1 MACIGTS
8 GRGFATHIGPS
19 FDSPLS
25 ETACIHCGQC
35 IIACPTGALYEKD
48 NTGLVWNALGDP
60 LKHVVVQTAPS
71 VRAGLGEMFSL
82 PIGTNV
88 EGKLAAA
95 LRRLGFDGEYDT
107 DFEADLTI
115 MEEDTEFLR
124 RMEDGTLDEAC
135 FKGYIVEDSLYLR
148 EYAKVFAWGMT
159 KAKDMQTIRTYY
171 SLLSFVNESEDAA
184 RLHYLK
190 HFGLTDEG
198 IQSLPLRPENRAY
211 VDSMIEA
218 AKNGEGAAECMMACL
233 PCMLSYGWIFQKLLE
248 EKPSVQD
255 TLYGALVVDYADK
268 GYEAACRDWAAFA
281 EKVCEGLSDERLAR
295 CREIFHACSEHELN
309 FWAMAASPRIDL

>member
-1 MACIGTS
+1 MEDLTAAGKALVAQAFADFFCKRGPVAAGRLIALVSIVHHQCTIKGILHGRLFFQQFLEDPAIAQHTGQAGHHALGCALAVFGGFDHRVHIGTVL
-8 GRGFATHIGPS
+8 RPQRQALDAFIGQFKS
-19 FDSPLS
+19 
-25 ETACIHCGQC
+25 
-35 IIACPTGALYEKD
+35 
-48 NTGLVWNALGDP
+48 
-60 LKHVVVQTAPS
+60 VVQSAS
-71 VRAGLGEMFSL
+71 GGGCILAL
-82 PIGTNV
+82 IH
-88 EGKLAAA
+88 EGKQGIVGA
-95 LRRLGFDGEYDT
+95 DG
-107 DFEADLTI
+107 
-115 MEEDTEFLR
+115 
-124 RMEDGTLDEAC
+124 
-135 FKGYIVEDSLYLR
+135 LR

-309 FWAMAASPRIDL
+309 FWAMAASPRSDL

>member
-1 MACIGTS
+1 MKPAS
-8 GRGFATHIGPS
+8 R
-19 FDSPLS
+19 
-25 ETACIHCGQC
+25 
-35 IIACPTGALYEKD
+35 
-48 NTGLVWNALGDP
+48 
-60 LKHVVVQTAPS
+60 
-71 VRAGLGEMFSL
+71 
-82 PIGTNV
+82 
-88 EGKLAAA
+88 
-95 LRRLGFDGEYDT
+95 
-107 DFEADLTI
+107 
-115 MEEDTEFLR
+115 
-124 RMEDGTLDEAC
+124 
-135 FKGYIVEDSLYLR
+135 GYIVEDSLYLR

-190 HFGLTDEG
+190 RFGLTDEG

-268 GYEAACRDWAAFA
+268 GYEGGLPRLGRVCRKKSAKA
-281 EKVCEGLSDERLAR
+281 
-295 CREIFHACSEHELN
+295 
-309 FWAMAASPRIDL
+309 